1 MAAKKHHYVPEAYLK
16 HFADGEGFIWV
27 GRKDDP
33 ENPHRMKPGNI
44 AFRKY
49 YYSQIGGEGERD
61 DRLEDHLGTYET
73 PWPGIVSK
81 LKAKG
86 RLSPNEL
93 NDLWSFMAVQR
104 ARVPAAR
111 DAMESMLAH
120 HSMIAMRELEES
132 GELPAPPKEH
142 SNLIDQ
148 VRISVH
154 PQKSIEAMSILLRG
168 VHELR
173 SRLNLII
180 VHNVSDIG
188 FITSDNPIAVFDPS
202 YPEHSLRPYFVEHWN
217 SPIELLFPIDSNTLI
232 RGLSKSITSYCD
244 PMPRHV
250 ELGLNVE
257 IKRINRLVA
266 KFGYEILIAKDGQN
280 AKLLKAHA
288 EKSPIIENAIG
299 WSGGKPAGR
308 LRWGFGPRPK
318 KPKWSD

>member
-1 MAAKKHHYVPEAYLK
+1 
-16 HFADGEGFIWV
+16 
-27 GRKDDP
+27 
-33 ENPHRMKPGNI
+33 
-44 AFRKY
+44 
-49 YYSQIGGEGERD
+49 
-61 DRLEDHLGTYET
+61 
-73 PWPGIVSK
+73 
-81 LKAKG
+81 
-86 RLSPNEL
+86 
-93 NDLWSFMAVQR
+93 
-104 ARVPAAR
+104 
-111 DAMESMLAH
+111 
-120 HSMIAMRELEES
+120 
-132 GELPAPPKEH
+132 
-142 SNLIDQ
+142 
-148 VRISVH
+148 
-154 PQKSIEAMSILLRG
+154 MSILLRG

-188 FITSDNPIAVFDPS
+188 FITRDNPIAVFDPS